1 MKKLHKI
8 LFNNFASYKFVLDK
22 EKRTSLWIL
31 IYLAFFRIIY
41 SLLFIIDRQIDLN
54 SWFIM
59 ILIFHEILKK
69 KDIKLKILSYR
80 FLNNFNIP
88 LFDSLNQTN
97 GN

>member
-41 SLLFIIDRQIDLN
+41 SLLFIID
-54 SWFIM
+54 
-59 ILIFHEILKK
+59 H
-69 KDIKLKILSYR
+69 
-80 FLNNFNIP
+80 
-88 LFDSLNQTN
+88 
-97 GN
+97 